1 VVRAFSG
8 QSDRLPRSVVF
19 RPADDTDQPFL
30 CALYA
35 STREDEM
42 RLVDWSEAQKSS
54 FLNMQFDAQHR
65 YYREQFPAAEYLV
78 VERDGEAIGR
88 IYLDRRTDELR
99 LIDIALIPEVRNQG
113 LGEALLLDLLDEGRS
128 KALPVSIHVER
139 FNPAMR
145 LYLRL
150 GFQPVKDQGVYQLL
164 EWRPMDADCAHG
176 TS

>member
-1 VVRAFSG
+1 
-8 QSDRLPRSVVF
+8 
-19 RPADDTDQPFL
+19 
-30 CALYA
+30 
-35 STREDEM
+35 
-42 RLVDWSEAQKSS
+42 
-54 FLNMQFDAQHR
+54 MQFDAQHR
-65 YYREQFPAAEYLV
+65 YYREQFPAADYLV

-113 LGEALLLDLLDEGRS
+113 LGEALLLDLLDEGRAS
-128 KALPVSIHVER
+128 SRPVSIHVET

-150 GFQPVKDQGVYQLL
+150 GFKPAEDQGVYQLL
-164 EWRPMDADCAHG
+164 EWRPMDADSAHD